1 MLDVTNIL
9 QKGISMNVR
18 RQIFKIIDIG
28 REERRLSII
37 YDRCMIVVIVISV
50 VPLALKQQTMYSSF
64 IDKGTAI
71 IFIIDYILRWYTADF
86 RKNPAK
92 KNKKID
98 WKAIIFYPI
107 EFYSIMDVLAILPVF
122 FPINQAFK
130 VLKLCRIVKLFHYT
144 KSFDRIMNVIQKEKH
159 SLMSVAFMA
168 FIYIVTSA
176 LIMFSVEP
184 ESFEDF
190 FEAIYWATTALT
202 TVGYGDIYPVTRVGR
217 VVSMISS
224 LLGIAFVALP
234 SGIITA
240 GFLDELK
247 RNEEKS

>member
-1 MLDVTNIL
+1 M

-37 YDRCMIVVIVISV
+37 YDRCMIAVIVISV
-50 VPLALKQQTMYSSF
+50 VPLALKQQTIYSSL
-64 IDKGTAI
+64 IDKATAI
-71 IFIIDYILRWYTADF
+71 IFIIDYILRWCTADF
-86 RKNPAK
+86 RKNPVK

-98 WKAIIFYPI
+98 WKPMISYPI

-144 KSFDRIMNVIQKEKH
+144 KSFDRIMNVIQREKH

-168 FIYIVTSA
+168 FIYIAASA

-190 FEAIYWATTALT
+190 FEAVYWATTALT
-202 TVGYGDIYPVTRVGR
+202 TVGYGDIYPVTKVGR

-247 RNEEKS
+247 RKEEKS